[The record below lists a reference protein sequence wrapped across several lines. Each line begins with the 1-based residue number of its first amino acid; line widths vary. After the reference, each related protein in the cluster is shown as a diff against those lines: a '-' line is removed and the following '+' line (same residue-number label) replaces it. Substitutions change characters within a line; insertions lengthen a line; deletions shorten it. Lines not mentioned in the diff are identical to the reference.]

1 MFIHTSNFMYHMHK
15 YHNIKEKYMGFIQN
29 FKIKQI
35 LTAVIAM
42 VFAALLV
49 IGLISRSSISGI
61 QEMSSKQMKE
71 IMPNTF
77 DFLSL
82 QLNIS
87 KMQAAFLDYSS
98 TRATEGYD
106 DGLDNA
112 KEAYD
117 DANEHLERL
126 ITMHKKLGEAEMV
139 AELNKFKETL
149 TLYHEAGI
157 AMAKAYAAEGT
168 SAGNTKM
175 KDTEEYGG
183 VMSTQLDAWINQ
195 HTKEN
200 NAAAE
205 EIHADL
211 DSFGTKNTLL
221 LIALFI
227 VLLFAFGVISKILNS
242 IKDIE
247 EYLKKLA
254 AFDFSKSMIVHGKNE
269 IAGIAR
275 DLNVV
280 IMALKDFIGETKN
293 SSHENT
299 SISHE
304 LSTTAMAVGQKTED
318 VSNIVQEAASKADEI
333 AKEIVVSVED
343 ANKSKQDILDA
354 NEHLK
359 DATDEIVSLTENV
372 QKTAAVE
379 AEMAQSIEQLSKD
392 ADQVKNILTV
402 ISDIADQT
410 NLLALNAA
418 IEAARAGEHGRGFAV
433 VAEEVRKLAER
444 TQKSLLEIQT
454 TINIIVQGIVSSS
467 EQMNVNSQNIQ
478 EFANQSSSVEEKIN
492 ATLHIMIEATRV
504 SQQTVDDFEKTGALV
519 STISKE
525 ITDANNLVAT
535 NTRSVE
541 EIAAAAEHLNGMTE
555 QLNQKMEK
563 FII

>member
-1 MFIHTSNFMYHMHK
+1 M
-15 YHNIKEKYMGFIQN
+15 ELVQN

-35 LTAVIAM
+35 LTTVIAI
-42 VFAALLV
+42 VISVLLI
-49 IGLISRSSISGI
+49 IGLISKSAITDI
-61 QEMSSKQMKE
+61 EEMSTKQMQE

-98 TRATEGYD
+98 TRATDGYD
-106 DGLDNA
+106 DGLKNA

-117 DANEHLERL
+117 DANEHLDNL
-126 ITMHKKLGEAEMV
+126 IKMHTALGETEMMNGLNSFKKTLNAYYEAGVIMATAYAKDGPAGGNVEMKKVEPYADEMSKKLDGWITEHRSENNEV
-139 AELNKFKETL
+139 
-149 TLYHEAGI
+149 
-157 AMAKAYAAEGT
+157 AAE
-168 SAGNTKM
+168 
-175 KDTEEYGG
+175 
-183 VMSTQLDAWINQ
+183 
-195 HTKEN
+195 
-200 NAAAE
+200 
-205 EIHADL
+205 IHNDL
-211 DSFGTKNTLL
+211 DMYGTKNTLL
-221 LIALFI
+221 LAALLV
-227 VLLFAFGVISKILNS
+227 VLLIAFSVIGKILNS
-242 IKDIE
+242 IKSIE

-254 AFDFSKSMIVHGKNE
+254 TFDFSKSMIVHGKNE

-280 IMALKDFIGETKN
+280 ITALKDFIGETKN

-318 VSNIVQEAASKADEI
+318 VSNIVQEAALKADEI
-333 AKEIVVSVED
+333 AKEIIVSVED

-359 DATDEIVSLTENV
+359 EATQEIVSLTENV
-372 QKTAAVE
+372 QKTAAIE
-379 AEMAQSIEQLSKD
+379 AEMAHSIEQLSKD

-444 TQKSLLEIQT
+444 TQKSLFEIQT

-467 EQMNVNSQNIQ
+467 EQMNLNSQNIQ
-478 EFANQSSSVEEKIN
+478 EFANQSSNVEEKIN
-492 ATLHIMIEATRV
+492 ATLQIMVEATRV

-519 STISKE
+519 ATISKE
-525 ITDANNLVAT
+525 ITEANNLVAT